1 MKQKS
6 EGMAPTRSDAPVDGM
21 LARPSHT
28 AAPAQT
34 SARRGNIFF
43 AMLRRDLLLVYRRR
57 SDAITVLVFFSI
69 VASLFPLGVGADPA
83 MLRLI
88 GGGVVWVAA
97 LLASLLSLQRIF
109 AADYADGTLEQI
121 LLSPQILALTV
132 LGKITAHWI
141 ATGIPLAM
149 MAPLLGLQFGLS
161 GEGLWVLTL
170 GVLIG
175 TPILSL
181 VGAVGA
187 ALTLGLRG
195 GNLLVALLILPLN
208 IPVLILGA
216 GAVDAAQSGLGA
228 QAHLS
233 LLGAL
238 LIATLFGAPWAV
250 AAALRISLD

>member
-1 MKQKS
+1 VSPAIHNQS
-6 EGMAPTRSDAPVDGM
+6 SSFAMA
-21 LARPSHT
+21 
-28 AAPAQT
+28 
-34 SARRGNIFF
+34 I

-57 SDAITVLVFFSI
+57 SDAVTVLVFFSI
-69 VASLFPLGVGADPA
+69 VVSLFPLGVGADPS

-97 LLASLLSLQRIF
+97 LLSAMLSLPRLF
-109 AADYADGTLEQI
+109 SSDFADGTLEQ
-121 LLSPQILALTV
+121 LVLSPQPLALTV
-132 LGKITAHWI
+132 GIKCLAHWVS
-141 ATGIPLAM
+141 TGIPLAL
-149 MAPLLGLQFGLS
+149 MAPLLGLQFGLDS
-161 GEGLWVLTL
+161 DALWVLSL
-170 GVLIG
+170 GVLMG

-181 VGAVGA
+181 IGAVGT

-195 GNLLVALLILPLN
+195 GNLLVALLVLPLN

-228 QAHLS
+228 GAHLS

-238 LIATLFGAPWAV
+238 LIMTLIGAPFAA

>member
-1 MKQKS
+1 MS
-6 EGMAPTRSDAPVDGM
+6 APLQA
-21 LARPSHT
+21 
-28 AAPAQT
+28 AAPGKVLAAQ
-34 SARRGNIFF
+34 AGAGAGGMFL

-57 SDAITVLVFFSI
+57 ADAITVLVFFSI
-69 VASLFPLGVGADPA
+69 VVSLFPLGVGADPA
-83 MLRLI
+83 LLRPI
-88 GGGVVWVAA
+88 GAGVVWVAA
-97 LLASLLSLQRIF
+97 LLASLLSLQRLF
-109 AADYADGTLEQI
+109 GADYADGTLEQI
-121 LLSPQILALTV
+121 LLSPQPLALTALAKV
-132 LGKITAHWI
+132 LAHWI
-141 ATGIPLAM
+141 ATGIPLALM
-149 MAPLLGLQFGLS
+149 SPLLGMQFGLAADA
-161 GEGLWVLTL
+161 LWILTVSVLL
-170 GVLIG
+170 G

-233 LLGAL
+233 LLAAL
-238 LIATLFGAPWAV
+238 LVATLMGSPFAV

>member
-1 MKQKS
+1 VS
-6 EGMAPTRSDAPVDGM
+6 GAADAARDAAGANAERGGVF
-21 LARPSHT
+21 LAL
-28 AAPAQT
+28 
-34 SARRGNIFF
+34 
-43 AMLRRDLLLVYRRR
+43 LRRDLLLVYRRR

-69 VASLFPLGVGADPA
+69 VVSLFPLGVGADPN

-97 LLASLLSLQRIF
+97 LLSSLLSLQRLF

-121 LLSPQILALTV
+121 LLAPQSLALTA
-132 LGKITAHWI
+132 LAKIAAHWI
-141 ATGIPLAM
+141 ATGIPLAV
-149 MAPLLGLQFGLS
+149 MAPLLGMQFGLS
-161 GEGLWVLTL
+161 GEGLLTLTL
-170 GVLIG
+170 GVLLG
-175 TPILSL
+175 TPVLSL

-228 QAHLS
+228 EAHLS

-238 LIATLFGAPWAV
+238 LIATLLGAPWAV